1 MKYTR
6 LTSKLLV
13 ALLAWYVSAASA
25 EQTIT
30 FSVPVKLS
38 NLYSDVKTF
47 SVGCN
52 LRNTANPAAS
62 YAETVITALFA
73 SDIFGAPRPQERDRA
88 GGQAQEA
95 RLMVTTDRPVAARDE
110 IIWRGTAYRVQGDPV
125 PQHLGGQVQY
135 RNPLA
140 LAGPTG

>member
-1 MKYTR
+1 MGRPDFERIRRNATVVFGGAGETATLR
-6 LTSKLLV
+6 S
-13 ALLAWYVSAASA
+13 YVSAG
-25 EQTIT
+25 
-30 FSVPVKLS
+30 
-38 NLYSDVKTF
+38 D
-47 SVGCN
+47 
-52 LRNTANPAAS
+52 AAAHFGINAPPF
-62 YAETVITALFA
+62 YVETTITALFA

-95 RLMVTTDRPVAARDE
+95 RLMVTTDRPVSSRDE

>member
-1 MKYTR
+1 MGRPDFEYVRGNARVVFGGAGETATLR
-6 LTSKLLV
+6 TF
-13 ALLAWYVSAASA
+13 VSAGAGA
-25 EQTIT
+25 AQ
-30 FSVPVKLS
+30 FGV
-38 NLYSDVKTF
+38 
-47 SVGCN
+47 
-52 LRNTANPAAS
+52 NPAS
-62 YAETVITALFA
+62 FYAETVITALFA

-95 RLMVTTDRPVAARDE
+95 RLMGTTDRPVAARDE

-140 LAGPTG
+140 LAGP